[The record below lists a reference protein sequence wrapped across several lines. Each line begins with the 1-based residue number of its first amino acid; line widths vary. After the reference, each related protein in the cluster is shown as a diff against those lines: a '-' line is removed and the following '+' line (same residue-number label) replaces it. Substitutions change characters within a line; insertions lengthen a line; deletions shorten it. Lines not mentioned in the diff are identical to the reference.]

1 MPNYKEDIQYMNI
14 IRHILDNEDFM
25 ILSNVKHHNITR
37 LEHSLK
43 VSYYSYKISK
53 LLHLSYKE
61 TARAGLLHDFY
72 LEQIDEQDRIKDK
85 ILLFSFNHPK
95 TAVNNSLKYYDLT
108 DKEID
113 IIKTHMFPS
122 SFSIPKYMESW
133 IVSFVDKFVSTKE
146 FGCKFHQKFILAKTY
161 LYILVVVSFF
171 R

>member
-95 TAVNNSLKYYDLT
+95 TAVKNSLK
-108 DKEID
+108 
-113 IIKTHMFPS
+113 
-122 SFSIPKYMESW
+122 
-133 IVSFVDKFVSTKE
+133 
-146 FGCKFHQKFILAKTY
+146 
-161 LYILVVVSFF
+161 
-171 R
+171 